1 MKKPTWFQGIFP
13 AIVTPMTS
21 DGKIS
26 EKDMRSLVRHLL
38 PDVSGFVV
46 CGTTGEFSSLTVEE
60 RKTAIRI
67 VVEEVAGRCPV
78 IAGTGGPSTLE
89 AIELTQYAKE
99 IGAAAALVVTPY
111 YFKINFNEIY
121 DHYQELNKLNFPLIA
136 YNIPQCAG
144 THQRWFTTEG
154 ICDLENVI
162 GVKDSSGDLAYF
174 AALTDKLGG
183 KVALFCGHDEVGQ
196 AALGMGA
203 DGLILASA
211 NLIPDIWQK
220 IYRAV
225 KQNDLAT
232 AQSLQAQ
239 IQMLVRIVVCNGATQ
254 AVKEGLRMMGL
265 PVGDS
270 RLPMMGADAFR
281 REDREEMRIQ
291 LERVGKIARR
301 EISFEVVPGKI
312 VKSQYF
318 AIPETPSH
326 IKDFT
331 IKVGEGF
338 AGPPIT
344 EVAHIDLLIGKK
356 GGPVTK
362 ALEKACQE
370 SKESR
375 KGREVVVIMERP
387 RVLLVPTVTV
397 RTKNQSHLV
406 YDVAGA
412 GLKMGIEKTIED
424 GILPEGI
431 LDDID
436 LIAHVFVHPS
446 ASNEKRIKINNFKA
460 IRHAI
465 RKALENRP
473 SLEEMIKEKP
483 VVRHPFRYSP

>member
-1 MKKPTWFQGIFP
+1 MKKPSWFQGIFP
-13 AIVTPMTS
+13 AIVTPMTQ
-21 DGKIS
+21 DGKIAES
-26 EKDMRSLVRHLL
+26 DMRGLVRYLL
-38 PDVSGFVV
+38 PHVSGFVV
-46 CGTTGEFSSLTVEE
+46 CGTTGEFSSLTIEE
-60 RKTAIRI
+60 RKQAIRI
-67 VVEEVAGRCPV
+67 VVEEVQGKCPV
-78 IAGTGGPSTLE
+78 IAGTGGPSTWE
-89 AIELTQYAKE
+89 AMELTQYAKE
-99 IGAAAALVVTPY
+99 IGATAALVVTPY
-111 YFKINFNEIY
+111 YFKVNFNEIY
-121 DHYQELNKLNFPLIA
+121 DHYQELNKIGFPLIA

-144 THQRWFTTEG
+144 SHQRWFTTEG

-162 GVKDSSGDLAYF
+162 GVKDSSGDLSYF

-183 KVALFCGHDEVGQ
+183 KVALFCGNDEVGQ

-220 IYRAV
+220 IYHAV
-225 KQNDLAT
+225 KQNDLQT

-254 AVKEGLRMMGL
+254 AVKEGLRMMGI

-301 EISFEVVPGKI
+301 EISFEVIPGKT

-318 AIPETPSH
+318 AIPETPGI
-326 IKDFT
+326 IKNFT

-338 AGPPIT
+338 AGPPMT

-356 GGPVTK
+356 GGPVSS
-362 ALEKACQE
+362 ALNRAYAET
-370 SKESR
+370 KESR
-375 KGREVVVIMERP
+375 KGREVLLLLERP
-387 RVLLVPTVTV
+387 RTLLVPTVTV

-406 YDVAGA
+406 YEVAA
-412 GLKMGIEKTIED
+412 SGLKMGIEKTIED
-424 GILPEGI
+424 GILAEGI

-446 ASNEKRIKINNFKA
+446 ASNEKRVKINNFKA

-465 RKALENRP
+465 RKALEGRP
-473 SLEEMIKEKP
+473 SLEELMYEKA